1 MLAACSPT
9 YDWRTVTDNADGY
22 AIDLPAKPTE
32 DERPVDIAGTPMPMH
47 MRAAHVA
54 GAVFAVGAIVLPNDD
69 PQLQKAV
76 LDYLRTGLARN
87 VGSAPDARTVY
98 VPIATGGDVPAL
110 EISVSGAAGAEH
122 RHKVL
127 HAWIVA
133 RGRHVYQAAIAADQP
148 PPREQTD
155 QFFGSF
161 KVF

>member
-69 PQLQKAV
+69 PQLQKTV

-87 VGSAPDARTVY
+87 VGATPDARTVH
-98 VPIATGGDVPAL
+98 VPLATGGELPAL
-110 EISVSGAAGAEH
+110 EIAVSGAAGAEH

-133 RGRHVYQAAIAADQP
+133 RGRHVYQAAIAADLEP
-148 PPREQTD
+148 PHEQTD
-155 QFFGSF
+155 QFFSSF